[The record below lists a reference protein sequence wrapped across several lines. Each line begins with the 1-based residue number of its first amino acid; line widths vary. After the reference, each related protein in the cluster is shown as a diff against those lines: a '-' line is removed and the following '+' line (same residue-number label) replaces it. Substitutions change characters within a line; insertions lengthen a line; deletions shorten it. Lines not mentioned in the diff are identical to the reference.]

1 MSKIFVDQVD
11 PKTATTLTLG
21 TTGDTDNVPTGVSLT
36 ITDQLAIAQ
45 GGTGATTLAG
55 AGLSNTPAFSVRL
68 NASQALSNST
78 NTKVAYDV
86 EQVDTDSAFA
96 SNKFTVPAGEA
107 GTYYF
112 IHAPTIQ
119 STGAGAT
126 LCRSYVYVNGAQ
138 VTESDL
144 RIVTGTGH
152 YENTPVTTYMAT
164 LSESDYVEGYVRI
177 EGGSATETIEPTYRS
192 WFVGYKIIT

>member
-1 MSKIFVDQVD
+1 MALSKVDGTNFID
-11 PKTATTLTLG
+11 P
-21 TTGDTDNVPTGVSLT
+21 T
-36 ITDQLAIAQ
+36 IPVAS
-45 GGTGATTLAG
+45 GGTGAITLAA
-55 AGLSNTPAFSVRL
+55 AGLANIPAFSVKL
-68 NASQALSNST
+68 NSDMSMSDST
-78 NTKVAYDV
+78 TTKVTYDV

-96 SNKFTVPAGEA
+96 SNKFTVPAGGA